1 MAAHGT
7 MSRSRRHIC
16 ALSWLIFVQLF
27 ASQCLSI
34 PIKDLTTVS
43 ANTNQENGAPETL
56 SLTTINKDDPKPST
70 PDQNPATPTGPKNS
84 ETPTGPKNSET
95 PTVPKNSETPT
106 APKDPAPSTGLNNSE
121 TPAVPKIPDIST
133 GSKNPVSPAG
143 NDPTTTA
150 TIKASADIT
159 LTTAIQSKTSKGS
172 QGQHPMTIMSDSDQE
187 KAMSNASNENTTPV
201 KDNVNSAKV
210 KATETEVVG
219 KTIASTQA
227 APATSTKAPELTEL
241 GIDELD
247 VPGFHSK
254 LSDALDQPTM
264 QDPNPDLLETTDNGP
279 RSYTDDDDDEDGNYG
294 DGDDGDNMYE
304 NNISFKDQNENNLQP
319 PKGILETHLNESDGY
334 NTEDTDSHFF
344 FHLVILAF
352 LVAIVYITYHN
363 KRKIFLLAQSRRWKD
378 GLCSRN
384 TVEYHRLD
392 QNVNEAMP
400 SLKMT
405 RDYIF

>member
-1 MAAHGT
+1 MTNSHVFVVNCRPRLFSHSHIDMAAHGT

-27 ASQCLSI
+27 ASQCLSL
-34 PIKDLTTVS
+34 PIKGSTSVS
-43 ANTNQENGAPETL
+43 ANTNQEDETL
-56 SLTTINKDDPKPST
+56 SLTTIKKDDPKPST
-70 PDQNPATPTGPKNS
+70 PDQNPATSTGPMNS
-84 ETPTGPKNSET
+84 ETTA
-95 PTVPKNSETPT
+95 
-106 APKDPAPSTGLNNSE
+106 APKDPAPATDLNNSE
-121 TPAVPKIPDIST
+121 TPTVPKIPDIST
-133 GSKNPVSPAG
+133 GSKIPVSPAG
-143 NDPTTTA
+143 NNSTTTA

-172 QGQHPMTIMSDSDQE
+172 QGAHPVTIISDSDQE
-187 KAMSNASNENTTPV
+187 QAMSNASNANTTPV

-210 KATETEVVG
+210 KATDKTEVAEV
-219 KTIASTQA
+219 ASTQA
-227 APATSTKAPELTEL
+227 APATSTKAPEPTEL

-247 VPGFHSK
+247 VPDSHSK
-254 LSDALDQPTM
+254 LSDALNQPTM
-264 QDPNPDLLETTDNGP
+264 QDPALLEPTDNGP
-279 RSYTDDDDDEDGNYG
+279 RRYTDDDDDEDPNYG
-294 DGDDGDNMYE
+294 DGDDGDNMYD
-304 NNISFKDQNENNLQP
+304 NNISFKGQNENSLQP